1 MKEKL
6 KKLSLLLVLTLLI
19 LVGCGKR
26 EVEPKMPDNGKLN
39 VVATNTIIADMVKNV
54 AGDNVNIHSLVPVG
68 TDPHEHEIVPDDTRA
83 VEEADVVFYNGLNL
97 ETGNGWFDK
106 LIETTNKNIDE
117 EVFAVSKTVEP
128 IYLKSDEQNGKEDP
142 HAWLALQ
149 NGIKYVET
157 IRDVLKEKDSAKATA
172 YEENASNYIEKLNT
186 LDQEYKDSF
195 NDIPQD
201 KRLLVTSE
209 GAFKYFSE
217 AYGLEATYVWEIN
230 TEEQGTP
237 EQMRNIIGKVR
248 ASKVPALFVET
259 SVNPRAMERLS
270 KETNRPIYSEVYT
283 DSVGSLEDK
292 DPDIQKQKEDFDVD
306 TYYGMIHWDLA
317 KIHEGLSL

>member
-157 IRDVLKEKDSAKATA
+157 IRDVLKEKDSANATA

-237 EQMRNIIGKVR
+237 EQMRNIIDKVR

>member
-157 IRDVLKEKDSAKATA
+157 IRDVLKEKDSANATA

>member
-26 EVEPKMPDNGKLN
+26 EVEPKMPYNGKLN

-157 IRDVLKEKDSAKATA
+157 IRDVLKEKDSANATA

-292 DPDIQKQKEDFDVD
+292 DPDIQKQKEDFDVN